1 MKITYGIILVC
12 VIIYA
17 AFNMVPEWEVDDLYE
32 NFGFSGEN
40 LFAGKIWTIVTSIF
54 VHGSF
59 MHLISN
65 MLALFFFGRALEE
78 DVPNDRF
85 IVIFIFGGIMGNLV
99 SMFFYSPAEVFVGAS
114 GAIFTIMGVAMIKK
128 PFELIFYPAMIP
140 IPLLFVGI
148 VYTLYTVMAFLVGGD
163 PNIAYTAHLAG
174 LGIGALIGFYEVGV
188 KRSLL
193 VIALIIISIIFILP
207 IILTIIGI
215 FDYTGAISSLF

>member
-17 AFNMVPEWEVDDLYE
+17 VFNMVPEWEVDSLYE

-59 MHLISN
+59 IHLISN

-78 DVPNDRF
+78 SVPNDRF
-85 IVIFIFGGIMGNLV
+85 ILIFIFGGIMGNLV

-128 PFELIFYPAMIP
+128 PFELIFYPAVVP

-174 LGIGALIGFYEVGV
+174 LVIGALIGFYEVGV
-188 KRSLL
+188 KKSLL
-193 VIALIIISIIFILP
+193 LIALIVISIIFILP
-207 IILTIIGI
+207 IILTIMGI

>member
-12 VIIYA
+12 IIIYA

-85 IVIFIFGGIMGNLV
+85 LVIFIFGGIMGNLV
-99 SMFFYSPAEVFVGAS
+99 SLFFYSPAEVFVGAS

-128 PFELIFYPAMIP
+128 PFELIFYPAVVP

-188 KRSLL
+188 KKSLFL
-193 VIALIIISIIFILP
+193 IALIIISIIFILP

>member
-59 MHLISN
+59 LHLISN

-85 IVIFIFGGIMGNLV
+85 LVIFISQI
-99 SMFFYSPAEVFVGAS
+99 
-114 GAIFTIMGVAMIKK
+114 TQK
-128 PFELIFYPAMIP
+128 
-140 IPLLFVGI
+140 
-148 VYTLYTVMAFLVGGD
+148 
-163 PNIAYTAHLAG
+163 
-174 LGIGALIGFYEVGV
+174 
-188 KRSLL
+188 
-193 VIALIIISIIFILP
+193 
-207 IILTIIGI
+207 IILRC
-215 FDYTGAISSLF
+215 

>member
-85 IVIFIFGGIMGNLV
+85 LVIFIFGGIMGNLV
-99 SMFFYSPAEVFVGAS
+99 SLFFYSPAEVFVGAS

-128 PFELIFYPAMIP
+128 PFELIFFPAVVP

-188 KRSLL
+188 KKSLFL
-193 VIALIIISIIFILP
+193 IALIIISIIFILP

>member
-1 MKITYGIILVC
+1 
-12 VIIYA
+12 
-17 AFNMVPEWEVDDLYE
+17 
-32 NFGFSGEN
+32 
-40 LFAGKIWTIVTSIF
+40 
-54 VHGSF
+54 
-59 MHLISN
+59 
-65 MLALFFFGRALEE
+65 EE

-85 IVIFIFGGIMGNLV
+85 LVIFIFGGIMGNLV
-99 SMFFYSPAEVFVGAS
+99 SLFFYSPAEVFVGAS

-128 PFELIFYPAMIP
+128 PFELIFFPAVVP

-188 KRSLL
+188 KKSLFL
-193 VIALIIISIIFILP
+193 IALIIISIIFILP